1 MKPGVEPAD
10 AAQSSAQDETEAP
23 RESLSSRTKVDLGA
37 ASHRGRA
44 RPFNED
50 SYLVLSFQR
59 GLHTVLTN
67 LPAAQ
72 TPPPYRERG
81 YAMFVADGMG
91 GMPHGDVASR
101 TAILALI
108 DLMIQTPDWIM
119 RPDLTRAPEVLRR
132 MEERFSQLPVAF
144 KERATAEP
152 HLAGMGTTMT
162 LAMSLGADLIITH
175 VGASR
180 AYIFRRGHLLSLT
193 RDQTVAQTL
202 ANAGVIRPEEV
213 PGHFARRMLT
223 SSITTGGE
231 KTEVELHHVKLVDGD
246 QLLLCSDGLTEAV
259 TEAAI
264 SEVLT
269 KELPATHAARAL
281 VGQAL
286 ASGGEDDI
294 TAVLGCYHIPEE

>member
-101 TAILALI
+101 TAILALL
-108 DLMIQTPDWIM
+108 DLLIQTTDWIM
-119 RPDLTRAPEVLRR
+119 RPELTRAPEVLRR
-132 MEERFSQLPVAF
+132 MKERFSQLPVAF

-180 AYIFRRGHLLSLT
+180 AYMFRRGHLQSLT
-193 RDQTVAQTL
+193 RHQTVAQPL

-246 QLLLCSDGLTEAV
+246 QLLLCSDGLTEAG